1 MPRWSNGAA
10 RRRPTTDGAP
20 PPGHRLQDCTAV
32 RYWSVAGGVLED
44 ERGLLLVANRRRDG
58 RVDWTTPGGVVDD
71 GETAV
76 QALRREVREET
87 GLSVES
93 FDRRLWTV
101 TVEFTDL
108 DIHLEVEVHRAAS
121 WSGEVVVA
129 DPDGIVTDVE
139 FVTRSSADLLLR
151 TSADWVAEP
160 LREWLAAPWADER
173 GFGYRATG
181 TDPATL
187 RAVRIR

>member
-1 MPRWSNGAA
+1 
-10 RRRPTTDGAP
+10 
-20 PPGHRLQDCTAV
+20 V

-71 GETAV
+71 GETAI

-108 DIHLEVEVHRAAS
+108 DMHLEVEVHRAAS
-121 WSGEVVVA
+121 WTGEIVLA

-139 FVTRSSADLLLR
+139 FVNPSAADLLLR
-151 TSADWVAEP
+151 TSSDWVAEP
-160 LREWLAAPWADER
+160 LREWLAAPWADEH
-173 GFGYRATG
+173 GFGYRASG
-181 TDPATL
+181 MDPADI
-187 RAVRIR
+187 RAVRIW